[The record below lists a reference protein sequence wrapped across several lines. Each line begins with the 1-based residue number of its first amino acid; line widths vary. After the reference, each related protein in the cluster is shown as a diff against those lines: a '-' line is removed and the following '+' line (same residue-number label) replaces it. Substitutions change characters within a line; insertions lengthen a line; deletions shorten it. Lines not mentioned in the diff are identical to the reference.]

1 MINDNMTFEEALSAL
16 EKAASALRGDNISL
30 EEAMK
35 IFEDGTVLY
44 EKCRQ
49 ILDEAKQKNRDIF
62 KGVKL

>member
-44 EKCRQ
+44 DKCRQ
-49 ILDEAKQKNRDIF
+49 ILDEAKQKIEIYS
-62 KGVKL
+62 KE

>member
-1 MINDNMTFEEALSAL
+1 MTEKKMTFEEALSAL

-44 EKCRQ
+44 NKCRQ
-49 ILDEAKQKNRDIF
+49 ILDEAKQKIEIYS
-62 KGVKL
+62 KE

>member
-35 IFEDGTVLY
+35 ILKTAQFFTINAGKY
-44 EKCRQ
+44 SM
-49 ILDEAKQKNRDIF
+49 KQSK
-62 KGVKL
+62 K